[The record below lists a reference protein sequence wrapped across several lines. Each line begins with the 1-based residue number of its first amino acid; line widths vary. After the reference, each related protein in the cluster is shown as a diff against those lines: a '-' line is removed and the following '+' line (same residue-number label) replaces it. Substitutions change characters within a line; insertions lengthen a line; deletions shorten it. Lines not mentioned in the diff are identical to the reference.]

1 MINGAQITTL
11 PVESLNFDRTN
22 PRLAE
27 YDISLKASEEEI
39 ISMLWEAMDVQELVL
54 SIAASG
60 FFPYERLIVA
70 EESHRYIVIEGNR
83 RLAAVRV
90 LLEPNTV
97 ETNGWEIPQITEEA
111 KNKLRKLPVSLAS
124 RQDAW
129 RYLGFKHV
137 NGPAK
142 WSSYAKALYIAD
154 VHKRYSVP
162 LTDIANQIGDRH
174 QTVQRLFRSMMVL
187 EQAERANVY
196 DREDRFRPRLSL
208 SHLYTGLGYS
218 GISAFLELR
227 DGDNENP
234 VPPEK
239 LEQLGEL
246 LVWLFGSKKAKQP
259 PIVESQNPNLRQLDA
274 VIKNREGLASLRST
288 KDLAMA
294 LEISRPAIAVFEEAL
309 LAAKRELQRAR
320 GYLSTG
326 YDNSEDLLRIA
337 GSVATIADDIYT
349 EMDRKRESEIKKS
362 QGKKPRLV
370 QE

>member
-1 MINGAQITTL
+1 MTNAASITSL
-11 PVESLNFDRTN
+11 PVKSLIIDRNN

-27 YDISLKASEEEI
+27 YDISPNASEEEI
-39 ISMLWEAMDVQELVL
+39 ISMLWDAMDVQELVQ

-60 FFPYERLIVA
+60 FFPYEKLIVA
-70 EESHRYIVIEGNR
+70 EENQRYIVIEGNR

-90 LLEPNTV
+90 LLDPIIV
-97 ETNGWEIPQITEEA
+97 KADSWKIPQISQEA
-111 KNKLRKLPVSLAS
+111 KNKLSELPVSLAS

-142 WSSYAKALYIAD
+142 WSSYAKAQYIAD
-154 VHKRYSVP
+154 VHKRYSIP
-162 LTDIANQIGDRH
+162 LADIANQIGDRH

-187 EQAERANVY
+187 EQAERAKVY
-196 DREDRFRPRLSL
+196 DREDRFRPRLPL
-208 SHLYTGLGYS
+208 SHLYTGLNYS
-218 GISAFLELR
+218 GIKTFLELR
-227 DGDNENP
+227 DEDSENP

-246 LVWLFGSKKAKQP
+246 LVWLFGSKKTKQP
-259 PIVESQNPNLRQLDA
+259 PVVESQNPNLRQLDA

-349 EMDRKRESEIKKS
+349 EMERKRESEIRKS
-362 QGKKPRLV
+362 QGNKKRLV